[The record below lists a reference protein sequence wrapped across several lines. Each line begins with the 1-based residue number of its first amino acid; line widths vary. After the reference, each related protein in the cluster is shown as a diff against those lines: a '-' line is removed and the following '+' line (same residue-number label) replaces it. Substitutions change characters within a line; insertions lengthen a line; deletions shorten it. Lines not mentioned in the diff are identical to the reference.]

1 MNRQSRDTD
10 VDAQDLWLALIQA
23 STAFLD
29 TDGVYGPVS
38 ERTRA
43 AKHHL
48 AAAIE
53 EFSAYQDD
61 LRHQAAPLIR
71 RVK

>member
-1 MNRQSRDTD
+1 MNRQSSDTD
-10 VDAQDLWLALIQA
+10 FDAQDVWLALIQA

-29 TDGVYGPVS
+29 TDGVYGPAS

-43 AKHHL
+43 AKHRL
-48 AAAIE
+48 AVAME

-61 LRHQAAPLIR
+61 LRNRTAPLIR